1 MKKFLPLLM
10 FCALLMTGC
19 DGSDSTTI
27 KIGTIPYLNVTEDAL
42 NNFMQGQPESGHMHL
57 KHEYIFYDNM
67 PSMTS
72 ALLAGQIDELS
83 TYETVADYLI
93 NQNQRLERAPD
104 DNGMIDM
111 FCCALREDEVELKTE
126 FDTAIRAM
134 RQDGTFTRLL
144 KDYMSSINHS
154 VIPEPIEM
162 PTFYDA
168 QTIRIGVTG
177 DLPRMDYI
185 RADGVPAGFNT
196 AVLAEI
202 SRRIGKNFLL
212 VQIDSGVRAAALF
225 SGTVDVVFWAAVA
238 DKANGIPTDFDRP
251 AGMIFTEPYFS
262 DRIVHVHLKK

>member
-1 MKKFLPLLM
+1 
-10 FCALLMTGC
+10 
-19 DGSDSTTI
+19 
-27 KIGTIPYLNVTEDAL
+27 
-42 NNFMQGQPESGHMHL
+42 
-57 KHEYIFYDNM
+57 
-67 PSMTS
+67 MTS

-144 KDYMSSINHS
+144 KDYMSNINHS
-154 VIPEPIEM
+154 VIPKPIEM

-202 SRRIGKNFLL
+202 SRHIGKNFML
-212 VQIDSGVRAAALF
+212 VQVDSGARAAALA
-225 SGTVDVVFWAAVA
+225 SGEVDVIFWSVFPEGI
-238 DKANGIPTDFDRP
+238 NGLSAGFDRP
-251 AGMIFTEPYFS
+251 DNMIFTVPYFS
-262 DRIVHVHLKK
+262 DRIGYVRLKE